1 MKYAYPPK
9 PHRMSKKPTIFQ
21 SLIPI
26 LTLIGLIGLNV
37 TLLGDDTLSGANQM
51 SLLIASGVAACIA
64 FYNRKHWDDILK
76 GILHTLTGAI
86 PAILILLMIGVL
98 AGTWMLSG
106 IIPAMIHYGLYILRP
121 DYFLPAAVV
130 ISAVI
135 SVATGSSWSTVA
147 TVGVALL
154 GIGQTLGFNDAMI
167 AGAIISG
174 AYFGD
179 KISPLSD
186 TTNLAAATAEVSLF
200 THIRYMM
207 FTTGPTM
214 LITLVIF
221 VILSLCSDIA
231 PTGASVESVQQTI
244 TTLQHFAAAVHRAG
258 HRNRNDRPE
267 NATRTGALHR
277 RNPGRDPRADLPT
290 VGHRPTERRRGTHG
304 RRSLPGHHQSNVR
317 YHLDEHGRSG
327 SRCPVHFERDGRDAE
342 HRLVD
347 RHRDDFR
354 RSNGKQAIFSN
365 A

>member
-64 FYNRKHWDDILK
+64 FYNRKHWNDILK

-174 AYFGD
+174 AYF
-179 KISPLSD
+179 
-186 TTNLAAATAEVSLF
+186 
-200 THIRYMM
+200 
-207 FTTGPTM
+207 
-214 LITLVIF
+214 
-221 VILSLCSDIA
+221 
-231 PTGASVESVQQTI
+231 
-244 TTLQHFAAAVHRAG
+244 
-258 HRNRNDRPE
+258 
-267 NATRTGALHR
+267 
-277 RNPGRDPRADLPT
+277 
-290 VGHRPTERRRGTHG
+290 
-304 RRSLPGHHQSNVR
+304 
-317 YHLDEHGRSG
+317 
-327 SRCPVHFERDGRDAE
+327 
-342 HRLVD
+342 
-347 RHRDDFR
+347 
-354 RSNGKQAIFSN
+354 
-365 A
+365 

>member
-1 MKYAYPPK
+1 
-9 PHRMSKKPTIFQ
+9 MSKKPTIFQ

-64 FYNRKHWDDILK
+64 FYNRKHWNDILK

-231 PTGASVESVQQTI
+231 PRE
-244 TTLQHFAAAVHRAG
+244 
-258 HRNRNDRPE
+258 
-267 NATRTGALHR
+267 
-277 RNPGRDPRADLPT
+277 
-290 VGHRPTERRRGTHG
+290 
-304 RRSLPGHHQSNVR
+304 
-317 YHLDEHGRSG
+317 
-327 SRCPVHFERDGRDAE
+327 
-342 HRLVD
+342 
-347 RHRDDFR
+347 R
-354 RSNGKQAIFSN
+354 RSNRFSKPSPHTTTFRRCCSSCRSS
-365 A
+365 

>member
-64 FYNRKHWDDILK
+64 FYNRKHWNDILK

-154 GIGQTLGFNDAMI
+154 GIGQRKQLGQRPCGGIQAAQGRHD
-167 AGAIISG
+167 
-174 AYFGD
+174 
-179 KISPLSD
+179 
-186 TTNLAAATAEVSLF
+186 NL
-200 THIRYMM
+200 
-207 FTTGPTM
+207 
-214 LITLVIF
+214 
-221 VILSLCSDIA
+221 C
-231 PTGASVESVQQTI
+231 
-244 TTLQHFAAAVHRAG
+244 AAVRGFLIPVAHQQCAG
-258 HRNRNDRPE
+258 
-267 NATRTGALHR
+267 LI
-277 RNPGRDPRADLPT
+277 
-290 VGHRPTERRRGTHG
+290 GT
-304 RRSLPGHHQSNVR
+304 
-317 YHLDEHGRSG
+317 
-327 SRCPVHFERDGRDAE
+327 
-342 HRLVD
+342 
-347 RHRDDFR
+347 
-354 RSNGKQAIFSN
+354 NG
-365 A
+365 

>member
-64 FYNRKHWDDILK
+64 FYNRKHWNDILK

-167 AGAIISG
+167 AGVIISG

-231 PTGASVESVQQTI
+231 PTGQILHIIVEK
-244 TTLQHFAAAVHRAG
+244 HRQDDGAFQPAKHPG
-258 HRNRNDRPE
+258 LCRHHR
-267 NATRTGALHR
+267 
-277 RNPGRDPRADLPT
+277 
-290 VGHRPTERRRGTHG
+290 
-304 RRSLPGHHQSNVR
+304 
-317 YHLDEHGRSG
+317 
-327 SRCPVHFERDGRDAE
+327 
-342 HRLVD
+342 
-347 RHRDDFR
+347 
-354 RSNGKQAIFSN
+354 
-365 A
+365 